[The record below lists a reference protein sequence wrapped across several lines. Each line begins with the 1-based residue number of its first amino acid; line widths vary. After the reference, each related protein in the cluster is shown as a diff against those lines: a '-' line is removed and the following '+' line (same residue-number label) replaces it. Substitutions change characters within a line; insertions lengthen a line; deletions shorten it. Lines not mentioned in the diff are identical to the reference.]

1 LKEKKKAL
9 NGEIRAKK
17 VQIIT
22 DQGENL
28 GEMSLSE
35 ARVIAT
41 EK

>member
-9 NGEIRAKK
+9 NNEIRAKN

-35 ARVIAT
+35 AKAIAT